1 MVVNATGLGKDRS
14 GSPLTDAAI
23 FPRNGVAWEFNYRGN
38 LVFLEQAK
46 AAQAR
51 QPLRVVDGWIYF
63 IHGWTSVIAEVFDI
77 DIPSAGPSFELL
89 SRIALDAAQERY
101 PSSGGGNVERGRLG

>member
-1 MVVNATGLGKDRS
+1 MRAWPS
-14 GSPLTDAAI
+14 LTLRCRRPSRHQHAI
-23 FPRNGVAWEFNYRGN
+23 
-38 LVFLEQAK
+38 VFLEQAK

-51 QPLRVVDGWIYF
+51 QPLRVADGWIYF

-77 DIPSAGPSFELL
+77 DIPAAGPSFELL

-101 PSSGGGNVERGRLG
+101 PNFRVGNVERGRLR